1 LLGGSRSTGSVVA
14 RGVPLGP
21 AGGHRRGRSA
31 RNSRRPCCPSAE
43 LSGAPATPGTVDSP
57 APSYLVI
64 ELCSRLRVRRVCV
77 GRCHGP
83 RVPISP
89 RVSTPA
95 TCISV
100 QDTRGARCRGGGNGR
115 ARTRPA
121 RSRRRPG
128 LHRRRPRPLWRERLT
143 SWAAN
148 LSASR
153 RAPESGGHSS
163 YRTKATGQMR
173 PLALLARLVHAEP
186 PRILRTDHVGWISV
200 PGLDAKT
207 ARHRLPHD
215 TRSSALKRPD
225 ISALRRSFTSPMTRP
240 RRGTGLPINGAD
252 PGSAVAMI
260 AFRVPI

>member
-1 LLGGSRSTGSVVA
+1 MLGGSRSTGSVVA

-21 AGGHRRGRSA
+21 TGGHRRGGSA
-31 RNSRRPCCPSAE
+31 RNNRRPCCPSAE

-83 RVPISP
+83 GVPISP
-89 RVSTPA
+89 RVSTSA
-95 TCISV
+95 TCLF
-100 QDTRGARCRGGGNGR
+100 G
-115 ARTRPA
+115 
-121 RSRRRPG
+121 SRHAG
-128 LHRRRPRPLWRERLT
+128 CEVSGWREWSRTHPTRAKPSTPWSPPPTT
-143 SWAAN
+143 STAVAGTPD
-148 LSASR
+148 LLGGQPVGKPPSPRER
-153 RAPESGGHSS
+153 RAFLVPHQGHWTDAAA
-163 YRTKATGQMR
+163 R
-173 PLALLARLVHAEP
+173 LLARLVHAEP

-240 RRGTGLPINGAD
+240 RRGTRFAD
-252 PGSAVAMI
+252 QCRKIRDPP
-260 AFRVPI
+260 RR